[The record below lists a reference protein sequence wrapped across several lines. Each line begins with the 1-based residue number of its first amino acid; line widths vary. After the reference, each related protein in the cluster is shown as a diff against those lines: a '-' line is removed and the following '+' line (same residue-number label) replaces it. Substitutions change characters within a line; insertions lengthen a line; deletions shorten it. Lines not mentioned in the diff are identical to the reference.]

1 MSALSNT
8 LKTNANPQQ
17 AKVTRRSLAKQQTRE
32 KVLQAARQLFCERGY
47 EAATIRD
54 IASAAGMST
63 GAVFASFDDKSE
75 LFEEIIR
82 QDAAAMAG
90 PMRAAA
96 AEGSTIEES
105 LIGLFGVAYQ
115 FQCSQI
121 PLVQAGMAVS
131 WTRSNDNEKTLR
143 DDLRPILALIDE
155 VLGRGAARGELS
167 QAADLGLLSGMVWDL
182 YMAGYRRAVFDGWSA
197 EDLTANLARRIGLVL
212 KGART

>member
-75 LFEEIIR
+75 LFEEIIG

-115 FQCSQI
+115 FQCRQI

-131 WTRSNDNEKTLR
+131 WTRSNDHEETLR